1 MRVLAFRTDDEEDEA
16 DEVLPPALLVLA
28 TDARLLLR
36 LLEMT
41 LRVDGL
47 EAEGFLAMLLPLLD
61 LLPALLLVAV
71 LLLEEREDPPDDGL
85 PKREELVL
93 ERPLEEEEEEEEL
106 TTLAEIKARLIFL
119 IVLRKPSSSYLDS
132 SVNILQ

>member
-1 MRVLAFRTDDEEDEA
+1 LRVLAFRTDDEEDEA

-61 LLPALLLVAV
+61 LLPALLVVAV

-93 ERPLEEEEEEEEL
+93 ERPLEEEEEEEL

-132 SVNILQ
+132 SENILQ

>member
-61 LLPALLLVAV
+61 LLPALLVVAV

-93 ERPLEEEEEEEEL
+93 ERPLEEEEEEEL

-119 IVLRKPSSSYLDS
+119 IVLRKPSSSGK
-132 SVNILQ
+132 